1 MANVRRLPRTKT
13 RVQRAQPR
21 LDPAALAVP
30 AVLIAALLLAGCDYH
45 AQSASARP
53 AKVPGNA
60 ARGAELLNRYG
71 CGGCHEIP
79 GIVGAT
85 GLVGPP
91 LFKMERRTI
100 IAGVLH
106 NSPEAMRAWIMNP
119 QRFVPGNAMPNLNV
133 SPRDATDM
141 TAYIY
146 TLR

>member
-1 MANVRRLPRTKT
+1 MASVRRLPRSTT
-13 RVQRAQPR
+13 MTGQARPSPG
-21 LDPAALAVP
+21 LP
-30 AVLIAALLLAGCDYH
+30 ALLAPALLVTGLLLSGCSYY

-53 AKVPGNA
+53 AKVSGDPLQGK
-60 ARGAELLNRYG
+60 ELIHRYG

-91 LFKMERRTI
+91 LLKMARRTI

-106 NSPEAMRAWIMNP
+106 NSPGAMRAWIMNP

-133 SPRDATDM
+133 SRQDAKDM
-141 TAYIY
+141 TAYLY